1 VNEGKELYDV
11 VLSHFRSF
19 LLDMNQCDVSP
30 ITYDYLKKKYSRP
43 WHELTES
50 EKVCWYAIQRDLC
63 DSNQEPD
70 ADVPKTKVTVGG
82 AFTKEQYD
90 IANGC

>member
-1 VNEGKELYDV
+1 MNEGKELYDV

-43 WHELTES
+43 WHDLTDS

-63 DSNQEPD
+63 DSKPVVDVD
-70 ADVPKTKVTVGG
+70 APPMNVIVGD
-82 AFTKEQYD
+82 AFTGEQKD
-90 IANGC
+90 IAEGC